1 MPPVTRFAAIAA
13 TDARLQFRYGLYG
26 VSLAMVVIWG
36 SLLVALARRFALDPG
51 MIVMPLVALNL
62 LITTFY
68 FIAAL
73 VLFEKGDEILTA
85 LAITPLRP
93 AEYLLSKAVTLSLLA
108 TVETLLIV
116 AIVFGSAV
124 SWPPLVA
131 GTVLLALLFSFAGF
145 VSVVRFR
152 TINEFLFPSSGVT
165 ILLVLPA
172 LAHFGMLPA
181 TLMIF
186 HPAAPAFA
194 LIAAGGGTGGSMY
207 GWLLVAGG
215 IVWIMVFL
223 LWSLRS
229 WERFVVRSG

>member
-1 MPPVTRFAAIAA
+1 MI
-13 TDARLQFRYGLYG
+13 
-26 VSLAMVVIWG
+26 VIWG
-36 SLLVALARRFALDPG
+36 SLLAALAHRFVLDPA

-73 VLFEKGDEILTA
+73 VLFEKSDEILSA
-85 LAITPLRP
+85 LAITPLQP

-116 AIVFGSAV
+116 AIVFRSEV
-124 SWPPLVA
+124 FWPPLVA
-131 GTVLLALLFSFAGF
+131 GTVLLALLFSLAGF
-145 VSVVRFR
+145 VSVVRFQA
-152 TINEFLFPSSGVT
+152 INDFLFPSSGVT

-172 LAHFGMLPA
+172 LAHFGILPA
-181 TLMIF
+181 KLMIL

-194 LIAAGGGTGGSMY
+194 LIAAGGGSSVGVDA
-207 GWLLVAGG
+207 WLLVAGALFW
-215 IVWIMVFL
+215 IVAFL
-223 LWSLRS
+223 LWSLRA